1 MKLEGKKRLISFG
14 CSFTSGAELIDHEI
28 LGISFD
34 ECNKMKHQWI
44 ADRKPMHKFE
54 DYVSRVGKMTPEE
67 YINVSSKRSYAAK
80 LADKL
85 GLEHVNYAVPG
96 SAVDHMTL
104 DLFRGHYTK
113 KLNPKTDLILL
124 GVTTPHRYLSFFP
137 EKTGVPVSRVM
148 SDRDF
153 IDSDRH
159 YNDYKVMQTYL
170 FALQNFKNFCIVNNF
185 DFYMQ
190 PVFPKELLFYNDPKS
205 RHGNMFADMHFDWQ
219 YLPTFKEI
227 FQGILDLDYS
237 IDPTISLFTAYNNQM
252 HDLATPPLCGFK
264 HPPEIAHVLFAEE
277 LYDKIINTKN

>member
-1 MKLEGKKRLISFG
+1 MKLEGKTRLISFG
-14 CSFTSGAELIDHEI
+14 CSFTAGSELMDHEV

-54 DYVSRVGKMTPEE
+54 DYVSRAGKMTSRE

-85 GLEHVNYAVPG
+85 GLEHVNYAIPG

-104 DLFRGHYTK
+104 DLFHGHYTR
-113 KLNPKTDLILL
+113 KLNPKTDLIFL
-124 GVTTPHRYLSFFP
+124 GVTTPHRYLSFSP
-137 EKTGVPVSRVM
+137 ENTGVPVSRVM
-148 SDRDF
+148 SDRSVQ
-153 IDSDRH
+153 DSDMH

-170 FALQNFKNFCIVNNF
+170 FSLQNFKNFCVVNNF

-190 PVFPKELLFYNDPKS
+190 PVFPKELLFYNAPESK
-205 RHGNMFADMHFDWQ
+205 HGNIFADIYFDWQ
-219 YLPTFKEI
+219 YLPTFEKI
-227 FQGILDLDYS
+227 FQEILDYS
-237 IDPTISLFTAYNNQM
+237 IDPTTSLFTWYNNQM
-252 HDLATPPLCGFK
+252 RGTVPPPCGFK

>member
-1 MKLEGKKRLISFG
+1 MKLEGKTRLISFG
-14 CSFTSGAELIDHEI
+14 CSFTAGSELIDHEV

-54 DYVSRVGKMTPEE
+54 DYVSRAGKMTLEE
-67 YINVSSKRSYAAK
+67 YINFSSKRSYAAK

-85 GLEHVNYAVPG
+85 GLEHVNYAIPG
-96 SAVDHMTL
+96 SAVDHMVL

-113 KLNPKTDLILL
+113 KLNPETDLIFL
-124 GVTTPHRYLSFFP
+124 GMTTPHRYLSFSP

-153 IDSDRH
+153 EDSDMH

-185 DFYMQ
+185 YFYMQ
-190 PVFPKELLFYNDPKS
+190 PSFPKELLFYNDPKS
-205 RHGNMFADMHFDWQ
+205 RHGNMFADMYVDWQ

-227 FQGILDLDYS
+227 FQGILDYS
-237 IDPTISLFTAYNNQM
+237 IDPAISLFTAYNNQM
-252 HDLATPPLCGFK
+252 HDLVTPPLCGFK
-264 HPPEIAHVLFAEE
+264 HPPEIAHVLFAEA